1 MSSTNHSAAL
11 ITATNMDPF
20 NYDQTVLDILE
31 RHSKEIPD
39 KKCLHWV
46 GSNGLV
52 KDSLTFRHIWE
63 RSEHIAIHL
72 IRDHQ
77 LASQETV
84 LLVFPFG
91 LDFIV
96 AFLGVQRAGGVPVL
110 VPPPNPAQLD
120 KDLAHFNKLAHISD
134 ARIALTLG
142 SYSTALNLASGWRS
156 IKATFWRTQSSQR
169 WIDLTWVSID
179 AIRSQPATHSVHTPH
194 VDLDHLAFLQYTS
207 GSTGDPKGVEVMHR
221 NLVANLQAIC
231 QTVPY
236 TPDTVGCTWL
246 PHFHDFCLI
255 GCVLTSFYAGGT
267 VYLQSP
273 LDFVKN
279 PNSWTRAM
287 SSYGATHTAAP
298 NFALDLAARK
308 YDGAPLD
315 LSALR
320 CVVLGAEPIRKTSLE
335 RFHSCF
341 GPSGFL
347 LSAYKPAYGL
357 AEATLGLSFYPHQ
370 AKTIEDLVGPD
381 DAVLCGPPCVGVTM
395 RIVDPKTGADVTNAG
410 HEREIWVA
418 SPSVSSAYHN
428 LDEASRKTFQNHLD
442 GYPGL
447 RFLRTG
453 DLGKLW
459 HAPDKDGIVSGSQPQ
474 LMVTGRLKDIFIIH
488 GRNVYPQDIEEL
500 VWTTWPDIFKAG
512 SVAVFA
518 VNKQRAME
526 TGDEDN
532 SSSDPSV
539 VLCAEVR
546 KTILSQSE
554 RNKTLAGVLQQ
565 IPALVLSSMGIML
578 DHIVLTETGQI
589 PRTTSG
595 KIRRKQTTA
604 LYEGDKIKVILDD
617 SNPRSSWLKTVV
629 GAISGIPN
637 IPADLLQNIDSLASR
652 SLTEVGCDSLMLFKI
667 ASHLSEEFNVDIQ
680 VSDLVNT
687 QSLNSLASL
696 VIAAKG
702 SKTRLS
708 NKYVGEPLDDFVPM
722 LDQKRLYLESAQ
734 SVQHSLAYH
743 ISHSIQLVSET
754 KISARQLRK
763 AILHVAATNDS
774 LRTTFTV
781 NSKGEPVAKVLPISK
796 LPAQL
801 VRVLTQ
807 PEATDEDEDE
817 EEAYQA
823 AMSYVQR
830 WARDGLDLSK
840 AAFETVLIPIS
851 DSRVLFAFKIHH
863 IVFDGF
869 SAALL
874 SQRIAAAYA
883 NETGSEVTNSSS
895 SPQFSLLAD
904 DLDRKNVEVEERVP
918 VDTFWQSIH
927 RESPKPFIRHPRQ
940 RPATRNNDGL
950 VTLNLP
956 AATSHGVHQLARASG
971 CSSFVYLLT
980 AFMQLLSDFEM
991 QDDFLVACPVTKRRD
1006 TCVRSMIGFLVNTM
1020 LIRAPAFCEAR
1031 DQPASLSFVSRQVQS
1046 YISDPEFDFA
1056 AVLHHIQNPTPKGV
1070 QKEAAPATDPV
1081 FLWFNMHEFALE
1093 AELQTSKLTVTR
1105 STPLWSGVAKF
1116 PLGLELFPK
1125 ADGGIECVW
1134 EYKGDFYSKAEVQ
1147 QMASAFGN
1155 MLELAISHGSDDGRW
1170 VHAKDSIS
1178 LRALQTAGPDVKP
1191 GSRDTSD
1198 LVSLFRASVQQFG
1211 TRVAIEDS
1219 VDHRTYTYN
1228 DVDRHTDHLASLIQ
1242 KHLAAQV
1249 DHKPT
1254 RHVMLALERGPHL
1267 TMAMLAVVKAGAAYV
1282 PLDLSNPAE
1291 RNRYIT
1297 AQVGAQL
1304 MLVDHRTESRFVEDL
1319 ATRHLNA
1326 ETVISSEPPTLGSG
1340 TLPVEIDPSS
1350 VCYVLFTSGSTGVP
1364 KGCVMT
1370 HAAVTASVLGHL
1382 QATQCPK
1389 GVRTLQFSRY
1399 TFDHSV
1405 LELFMTMHRGGTL
1418 VTAPHDE
1425 LLSNLSGIVSDS
1437 MISMCVLTP
1446 TVASVLPDPQD
1457 LPWLRVLILSGEPTD
1472 HQLRKKWLSP
1482 NVKTKLFNLYGT
1494 TEGGIHQFCCRM
1506 TGEQLLTCVGQPLP
1520 GMRATILGRDQQPC
1534 PLGAVG
1540 HIWVAGPYLGQG
1552 YLDDAVTTSRYFK
1565 QLAYSGIEGLTHAH
1579 DTGDL
1584 GYIDVE
1590 GNIQL
1595 VGRQDHQVKVRGQRV
1610 ELGEVE
1616 GQISQ
1621 VLGELKTGS
1630 TRSAVVLRSVPD
1642 LHEDVLVAFVVSDEA
1657 DMPVGTAC
1665 PRAMLGLEESLQ
1677 EKLPQYM
1684 IPTFFVPIV
1693 TFPLTSSGKLDRKS
1707 LTSMPWQSK
1716 YHRVSPAASS
1726 SSLSVVSSASSAE
1739 RYGILEILLDT
1750 IGEVTGIHATPDTR
1764 LMEQGIT
1771 SITAMR
1777 ILAVLRT
1784 RHRLNAKINDFFEH
1798 PTIASIAASIEGR
1811 QSYIA
1816 ASSMVHSFV
1825 SVERARTALTDRSAM
1840 SAGSSARSEATLDA
1854 PHAIFR
1860 QSTSFKKQ
1868 PEGRYD
1874 AFPPTTLQESY
1885 LIGRRTGVD
1894 LSLASK
1900 TMIEVLLPG
1909 DFSIDRIR
1917 AAFRVLVQ
1925 RHDALRLTFDTVSL
1939 QQRVLPFEEVAE
1951 QIPVSIHDFSGES
1964 LSSPERDDL
1973 VQSFRNDVESLAF
1986 DPSCWPLFD
1995 VSLAT
2000 FPALKIGD
2008 HNTLHLWL
2016 SLDLLI
2022 IDAKSVQTLCT
2033 ELRVLLNFES
2043 EVIGIDDPLK
2053 SSVAS
2058 TTFRDYVVWHQN
2070 GSFDANAYADAQ
2082 VYWRERLPTIPLAPA
2097 LPMRSAGNHAIDSA
2111 SVLHLA
2117 HTFSESFWSR
2127 FVTQCKQ
2134 HNLLPSAVLMTN
2146 FVDTLRLWSEEPYF
2160 TVNTT
2165 LFNREYVEDDID
2177 KVIGDFTG
2185 GILFE
2190 TPNEATAD
2198 ETSFSKRCHR
2208 VQKQLLSDISYSQY
2222 SSISVI
2228 RDLQRHHPGS
2238 LMPIVFTCVLPPGQ
2252 TTETPSPTVATESL
2266 DFEVVGRKTQ
2276 TSQVWLDFQV
2286 FPSLDGSNIEL
2297 HLDYMDVFEPHV
2309 AQQLFGVFA
2318 KALER
2323 TLAPET
2329 KDMATPKL
2337 ALTTWDQ
2344 VHSFAQLPSAHLQP
2358 RLEAN
2363 ETSDPAI
2370 CAKTLNLPDTN
2381 SLLID
2386 GFVRSAERTP
2396 ERTAIEAVDGTLTY
2410 GKLARYAALG
2420 AKKIDQLQRLTSNTT
2435 PVEPDNVA
2443 VLLDKSC
2450 GQIAS
2455 VLAVLLSGNAYV
2467 PIDTESPSQRVA
2479 AIAAGADITLVI
2491 TSRTV
2496 DADKVAC
2503 FDRVLYV
2510 EDFNPE
2516 ACEDETDICLSR
2528 VPLVRRRGDQ
2538 LAYIIFTSGSTG
2550 KPKGVRISHHAAL
2563 NTIASVINRFG
2574 LHADD
2579 CCFGLSKLSFDLSV
2593 YDIFGTL
2600 SLGAKLTL
2608 PHQDQLKDPAH
2619 WIEMMHQSG
2628 VTVWNS
2634 VPMLLQ
2640 MLVAYQSDNEMAEG
2654 ALSALRVVLLS
2665 GDRIPVDLLR
2675 GLFARAEQTT
2685 QFYALGG
2692 ATEASIWSNYHPISA
2707 DDVGRKCARPIP
2719 YGVPLANQ
2727 QMFVYKS
2734 TLFGSLQETPDFVI
2748 GELYIAGDGLA
2759 QGYTDVVQTQK
2770 AFIRHPETGLQLYRT
2785 GDVARYLPNGLI
2797 EFVGRNDFLVKVG
2810 GNRVELQEISTAASS
2825 MQGIGGICVDVHRD
2839 QLVGF
2844 VVPTDET
2851 ENRVTGMESIPL
2863 LTDEADRKLHK
2874 VEHQH
2879 DPSLPVSARSVDSI
2893 NSITIAAP
2901 SDFQTK
2907 VAQSRKST
2915 YSFSPRPVSTD
2926 TLQNF
2931 LMTSLSPTHWENG
2944 SEDTS
2949 QALSSLLSVLI
2960 PVESNGSRKYRYP
2973 SAGATYS
2980 VNCLV
2985 SILNLA
2991 DHVSGIYAFD
3001 TLGSKLVLVQAHEPE
3016 KDGVVANTRIELC
3029 FWSDLA
3035 KIAPLYGNK
3044 SLEFARLEAGYAIGA
3059 MNREL
3064 SRSSALHLEICESST
3079 KIDPLLSS
3087 MELPLTS
3094 ARLSLARRDSI
3105 HRNEEKSSPLIS
3117 LFQRTDSDQFWLKE
3131 ASQKRF
3137 RASLTL
3143 KASSSTPTPRCFT
3156 QLAS

>member
-1 MSSTNHSAAL
+1 MSSTSHSDAH
-11 ITATNMDPF
+11 ITATIMDPF
-20 NYDQTVLDILE
+20 NYDHTVLDILE
-31 RHSKEIPD
+31 RHSMEIPD
-39 KKCLHWV
+39 KNCLHWV
-46 GSNGLV
+46 GANGLV
-52 KDSLTFRHIWE
+52 NNSLTFRTIWE
-63 RSEHIAIHL
+63 RSERIATHL
-72 IRDHQ
+72 IQDHH

-110 VPPPNPAQLD
+110 VPPLNPAQLD

-142 SYSTALNLASGWRS
+142 SYSAALNLASGWRN

-179 AIRSQPATHSVHTPH
+179 TVRSQPASDSVHTPQ

-207 GSTGDPKGVEVMHR
+207 GSTGDPKGVQVTHR

-287 SSYGATHTAAP
+287 STFRATHTAAP

-320 CVVLGAEPIRKTSLE
+320 CVVLGAEPIRKSSLQ

-341 GPSGFL
+341 GPSGFS

-370 AKTIEDLVGPD
+370 AKSIEDLVGLD

-395 RIVDPKTGADVTNAG
+395 RIVDPNTGADVTDAG
-410 HEREIWVA
+410 QEGEIWVA

-428 LDEASRKTFQNHLD
+428 LDEASRETFHNHLN
-442 GYPGL
+442 GYPHL

-453 DLGKLW
+453 DMGKLW
-459 HAPDKDGIVSGSQPQ
+459 QAPGKDGIVSGGQPQ

-500 VWTTWPDIFKAG
+500 VWTTWPDVFKAG

-518 VNKQRAME
+518 ASHHKAIE
-526 TGDEDN
+526 SGDGNN
-532 SSSDPSV
+532 STSDPSV

-546 KTILSQSE
+546 KTILSRSE
-554 RNKTLAGVLQQ
+554 RNKTLASVLQQ
-565 IPALVLSSMGIML
+565 IPALMLSSMGIML
-578 DHIVLTETGQI
+578 DHIVLTEPGQI

-595 KIRRKQTTA
+595 KIRRKQAKA
-604 LYEGDKIKVILDD
+604 LYEDGKIKVVLDD

-629 GAISGIPN
+629 DAISGIPN
-637 IPADLLQNIDSLASR
+637 VPVDLMQNIDSLANR

-687 QSLNSLASL
+687 QSLENLASL
-696 VIAAKG
+696 FIAARG
-702 SKTRLS
+702 SRCRPS
-708 NKYVGEPLDDFVPM
+708 NKYIGEPLNDFVPTR
-722 LDQKRLYLESAQ
+722 DQKRLYLESAQ

-743 ISHSIQLVSET
+743 ISHSMQLDSPT
-754 KISARQLRK
+754 KISVDQLRK
-763 AILHVAATNDS
+763 AIYHVAATNDS

-781 NSKGEPVAKVLPISK
+781 NSKGEPMAKVLPISK
-796 LPAQL
+796 LPTQL
-801 VRVLTQ
+801 VRVLLQ
-807 PEATDEDEDE
+807 PEADDEDEDE
-817 EEAYQA
+817 AEAESHQA

-830 WARDGLDLSK
+830 WARDSLDLSK
-840 AAFETVLIPIS
+840 TAFETVIIPIS
-851 DSRVLFAFKIHH
+851 DRRVLFGFKIHH

-874 SQRIAAAYA
+874 AQRIVAAYM
-883 NETGSEVTNSSS
+883 NETGSEVSNCSP
-895 SPQFSLLAD
+895 SPQFSLLAN
-904 DLDRKNVEVEERVP
+904 DLDGKDVEDEERIP
-918 VDTFWQSIH
+918 VDAFWRSVH
-927 RESPKPFIRHPRQ
+927 RESPKAFIRHPR
-940 RPATRNNDGL
+940 RHTATENQDGL
-950 VTLNLP
+950 VTLNLS
-956 AATSHGVHQLARASG
+956 AATSRGIYQLARAAG

-991 QDDFLVACPVTKRRD
+991 QDDFLVASPVTKRSD

-1020 LIRAPAFCEAR
+1020 LIRAPAFGDTR
-1031 DQPASLSFVSRQVQS
+1031 DRRASLSFVSRQVQS

-1056 AVLHHIQNPTPKGV
+1056 AVLRHIQNATSMDV
-1070 QKEAAPATDPV
+1070 EKEVAPAANPL

-1093 AELQTSKLTVTR
+1093 AELQTSELTVTR
-1105 STPLWSGVAKF
+1105 SKPLWSGVAKF
-1116 PLGLELFPK
+1116 PLGLELFPQ
-1125 ADGGIECVW
+1125 ADGSIECVW
-1134 EYKGDFYSKAEVQ
+1134 EYQGGAYLEEEVNQ
-1147 QMASAFGN
+1147 LASAFGD
-1155 MLELAISHGSDDGRW
+1155 MLELTANHDGSVGSW
-1170 VHAKDSIS
+1170 LHAKDSTS
-1178 LRALQTAGPDVKP
+1178 LRALQIAGPDVKT
-1191 GSRDTSD
+1191 GSDDTCD
-1198 LVSLFRASVQQFG
+1198 LVSLFRTSVQQFS

-1219 VDHRTYTYN
+1219 VDHRTYTYS
-1228 DVDRHTDHLASLIQ
+1228 DVDRRTDHLASLIRTL
-1242 KHLAAQV
+1242 LAAQV
-1249 DHKPT
+1249 DQQST

-1267 TMAMLAVVKAGAAYV
+1267 TIAILAVIKAGAAYV

-1304 MLVDHRTESRFVEDL
+1304 VLVDHRTESRFVEEL
-1319 ATRHLNA
+1319 PISHLNA
-1326 ETVISSEPPTLGSG
+1326 ESVISSDPPTSSIGPL
-1340 TLPVEIDPSS
+1340 LDKIDASL

-1370 HAAVTASVLGHL
+1370 HAAVTASVRGHL
-1382 QATQCPK
+1382 LATQCPK
-1389 GVRTLQFSRY
+1389 GIRTLQFSRY

-1405 LELFMTMHRGGTL
+1405 LELFMTLHRGGTL
-1418 VTAPHDE
+1418 VTAPHEE

-1437 MISMCVLTP
+1437 MISLCVLTP

-1457 LPWLRVLILSGEPTD
+1457 LPWLRVLILSGEPTSL
-1472 HQLRKKWLSP
+1472 QFRKKWLAP
-1482 NVKTKLFNLYGT
+1482 NIKTKLFNLYGT

-1506 TGEQLLTCVGQPLP
+1506 TAEQPLTCVGHPLP

-1534 PLGAVG
+1534 PRGAVG
-1540 HIWVAGPYLGQG
+1540 HIWVDGPYLGQG
-1552 YLDDAVTTSRYFK
+1552 YLDDAVTTGRYFK
-1565 QLAYSGIEGLTHAH
+1565 QLAYHGVERLTHAH

-1584 GYIDVE
+1584 GYIDAE
-1590 GNIQL
+1590 GNVQL

-1616 GQISQ
+1616 AQISQ
-1621 VLGELKTGS
+1621 VLAELQVGS
-1630 TRSAVVLRSVPD
+1630 TKSAVVLRSVPD
-1642 LHEDVLVAFVVSDEA
+1642 LQEEVLVAFVKSEDEQV
-1657 DMPVGTAC
+1657 PVGTAC
-1665 PRAMLGLEESLQ
+1665 PRAMLSLKELLQ
-1677 EKLPQYM
+1677 KKLPRYM
-1684 IPTFFVPIV
+1684 IPTFFVPIE

-1707 LTSMPWQSK
+1707 LASMPWQSK
-1716 YHRVSPAASS
+1716 DRRALPAASS
-1726 SSLSVVSSASSAE
+1726 SSLSVVSSANSAE
-1739 RYGILEILLDT
+1739 RYGTLEILLDT

-1798 PTIASIAASIEGR
+1798 PTIATIAASIEDR

-1816 ASSMVHSFV
+1816 ASSLVHSFV
-1825 SVERARTALTDRSAM
+1825 SEERPRTALSDRSPT
-1840 SAGSSARSEATLDA
+1840 STGSSARSEATLDA
-1854 PHAIFR
+1854 PHTIFG
-1860 QSTSFKKQ
+1860 QATSFKKQ

-1909 DFSIDRIR
+1909 DFSVDRIR

-1925 RHDALRLTFDTVSL
+1925 RHDALRLIFDTVSL
-1939 QQRVLPFEEVAE
+1939 QQRVLAFEEVAD
-1951 QIPVSIHDFSGES
+1951 QIPVSIHDFTSES
-1964 LSSPERDDL
+1964 LSFSEREDL
-1973 VQSFRNDVESLAF
+1973 LQSFRDDVESLAF

-2000 FPALKIGD
+2000 FPALKIDGR
-2008 HNTLHLWL
+2008 NTLHLWL

-2022 IDAKSVQTLCT
+2022 IDAKSVQTLCA
-2033 ELRVLLNFES
+2033 ELRAQLNFES
-2043 EVIGIDDPLK
+2043 EVISIDDPLK

-2070 GSFDANAYADAQ
+2070 GSFDRDAYADAQ
-2082 VYWRERLPTIPLAPA
+2082 AYWQEKLSTLPLAPA
-2097 LPMRSAGNHAIDSA
+2097 LPMRSAGNHAIDGA
-2111 SVLHLA
+2111 SVHHLA
-2117 HTFSESFWSR
+2117 HTFSGTFWSR
-2127 FVTQCKQ
+2127 FVSRCKQ
-2134 HNLLPSAVLMTN
+2134 HSLLPSAVLMTN
-2146 FVDTLRLWSEEPYF
+2146 FIDALRLWSEEPYF

-2185 GILFE
+2185 GILFQ
-2190 TPNEATAD
+2190 TPDEAAVD
-2198 ETSFSKRCHR
+2198 DKSFSKRCRR

-2228 RDLQRHHPGS
+2228 RDLQRYHPGS

-2252 TTETPSPTVATESL
+2252 SAGIPGPTIAADSL
-2266 DFEVVGRKTQ
+2266 EFEVISRKTQ

-2286 FPSLDGSNIEL
+2286 FPSLDGNNIEL
-2297 HLDYMDVFEPHV
+2297 HLDYMDVFEPQV
-2309 AQQLFGVFA
+2309 AQELFGVFA

-2323 TLAPET
+2323 TMAPDT
-2329 KDMATPKL
+2329 DYVATLKPGQ
-2337 ALTTWDQ
+2337 TTWDE

-2358 RLEAN
+2358 RLKAN
-2363 ETSDPAI
+2363 ETCDPAI
-2370 CAKTLNLPDTN
+2370 CANTLSLPDRN
-2381 SLLID
+2381 SLLTD
-2386 GFVRSAERTP
+2386 GFIRSAEFTP

-2420 AKKIDQLQRLTSNTT
+2420 AREIDQLQRVASNTT
-2435 PVEPDNVA
+2435 TVEPDNVA

-2450 GQIAS
+2450 GQVAS

-2467 PIDTESPSQRVA
+2467 PIDTETPPQRVA
-2479 AIAAGADITLVI
+2479 AVAAGADITLVI

-2510 EDFNPE
+2510 EDFNPA
-2516 ACEDETDICLSR
+2516 ACEDDIDICLSSL
-2528 VPLVRRRGDQ
+2528 PLVRRRGDQ
-2538 LAYIIFTSGSTG
+2538 LAYTIFTSGSTG

-2563 NTIASVINRFG
+2563 NTIASVIKRFG
-2574 LHADD
+2574 LLADD

-2600 SLGAKLTL
+2600 SLGGKLAL

-2619 WIEMMHQSG
+2619 WIEVMHHSS

-2640 MLVAYQSDNEMAEG
+2640 MLVAYQATDERAEG
-2654 ALSALRVVLLS
+2654 THSALRVVLLS

-2675 GLFARAEQTT
+2675 GLLARAEQTT

-2692 ATEASIWSNYHPISA
+2692 ATEASIWSNYHPIFA
-2707 DDVGRKCARPIP
+2707 EEVATECTRPIP

-2734 TLFGSLQETPDFVI
+2734 TLLGSLQETPDFVV
-2748 GELYIAGDGLA
+2748 GDLYIAGDGLA
-2759 QGYTDVVQTQK
+2759 QGYTDDVQTQK
-2770 AFIRHPETGLQLYRT
+2770 TFIHHPETGLRLYRT
-2785 GDVARYLPNGLI
+2785 GDVAKYLPNGLI

-2825 MQGIGGICVDVHRD
+2825 LQGISGIFVDVYRD

-2851 ENRVTGMESIPL
+2851 ENKVTGMEAFSL

-2879 DPSLPVSARSVDSI
+2879 DPSLPRSARCVDAI
-2893 NSITIAAP
+2893 DSITIAAP
-2901 SDFQTK
+2901 SDSQTK
-2907 VAQSRKST
+2907 VARTRKST
-2915 YSFSPRPVSTD
+2915 YSFSPRSVSTD
-2926 TLQNF
+2926 ALQC
-2931 LMTSLSPTHWENG
+2931 LLITSLSPSHCDNG
-2944 SEDTS
+2944 SEDVS
-2949 QALSSLLSVLI
+2949 QALASLLSVLL

-2991 DHVSGIYAFD
+2991 GHFSGIYAVD
-3001 TLGSKLVLVQAHEPE
+3001 VLGSKLVLLQAHEPE
-3016 KDGVVANTRIELC
+3016 KGSVDAATSIELC

-3044 SLEFARLEAGYAIGA
+3044 SLEFAQLEAGYAIGA

-3064 SRSSALHLEICESST
+3064 SRSSALHLETCE
-3079 KIDPLLSS
+3079 
-3087 MELPLTS
+3087 
-3094 ARLSLARRDSI
+3094 
-3105 HRNEEKSSPLIS
+3105 
-3117 LFQRTDSDQFWLKE
+3117 
-3131 ASQKRF
+3131 
-3137 RASLTL
+3137 
-3143 KASSSTPTPRCFT
+3143 
-3156 QLAS
+3156 